1 MLGMVGLQAALVDF
15 LDRAEARCGDPVA
28 RQAEGT
34 LWRCPSACL
43 DLLVLLL
50 GTFYEQDRR
59 LFFWH
64 LDELLRDE
72 LGPTLARFEAALNE
86 TPP

>member
-1 MLGMVGLQAALVDF
+1 
-15 LDRAEARCGDPVA
+15 
-28 RQAEGT
+28 
-34 LWRCPSACL
+34 
-43 DLLVLLL
+43 VLLL